1 MKQTNRKSPPPLA
14 RLAAILL
21 LALPAG
27 PAMAEQ
33 CNASHIGLYQGF
45 PMAGTSAVEG
55 TVGGVIVQFILE
67 NCDNFGSFETPRE
80 YRIPFCAEF
89 FDTTPCDD
97 SATDC
102 LSNNVAGASGLQ
114 GDRWQDAGEF
124 KRCNVMTEAEGFTS
138 ALLTPRENG
147 FRDKGENS
155 LYVIMRNPTRHLR
168 IPIRDND

>member
-1 MKQTNRKSPPPLA
+1 MKTLHNTPPPLA
-14 RLAAILL
+14 KLAILLL

-33 CNASHIGLYQGF
+33 CNASHIELSRGF
-45 PMAGTSAVEG
+45 PPEGMPVIEG
-55 TVGGVIVQFILE
+55 TVGGLIIWFLLE
-67 NCDNFGSFETPRE
+67 NCDNPGSFETPRE

-89 FDTTPCDD
+89 FDTTPCDAA
-97 SATDC
+97 ATDC
-102 LSNNVAGASGLQ
+102 LSNQVAGASGLL

-124 KRCNVMTEAEGFTS
+124 KRCNTMTESEGFTS

-147 FRDKGENS
+147 FKDKGENS
-155 LYVIMRNPTRHLR
+155 LYVIMYNPTRHLR